1 MERVD
6 AKKFDELLKGDK
18 PLVCDFYTTWC
29 GPCKLLTPIVEEM
42 SEKYADEAIFVKVDI
57 DLNIELA
64 VRYNITS
71 IPVVAVFKNGEIAD
85 RTLGYSTK
93 EDIEEFLAKNL

>member
-42 SEKYADEAIFVKVDI
+42 SEKYADEATFVKVDI

>member
-6 AKKFDELLKGDK
+6 EKKFDELIKGDK
-18 PLVCDFYTTWC
+18 PVVCDFYTTWC

-42 SEKYADEAIFVKVDI
+42 SERYADKAVFVKVDI
-57 DLNIELA
+57 DLNIALA

-71 IPVVAVFKNGEIAD
+71 IPVVAVFKDGELAD
-85 RTLGYSTK
+85 STLGYSTK